1 MKKIFIAIQQRIFLY
16 RLKFKLKSLLN
27 KGLLDFFTRDFKL
40 VKSKMDTIDNPSL
53 INLLFSQMNIN
64 FFIQLGVGNPEV
76 AVVGKLKK
84 YTDPFYN
91 LLKDKR
97 GIVVEANPDYFK
109 KLENY
114 YKNQKLYNC
123 LIDNVSDVKKK
134 LYFVNNL
141 ENYRDFAHGI
151 CSSSRQH
158 LINHG
163 ILPKDISSVEVKTKR
178 LTDILNENKISKLD
192 LIILDLEG
200 MEYKILLDFFSSFN
214 FNPNIIFEYK
224 HMNIKFLNELIGIM
238 EKRGYKFLFFKND
251 LFCFNNNKI
260 EKT

>member
-1 MKKIFIAIQQRIFLY
+1 MKKIFIAIQQRVFLY
-16 RLKFKLKSLLN
+16 RLKLKLKSLLN
-27 KGLLDFFTRDFKL
+27 KGLLDFFIRDFKL
-40 VKSKMDTIDNPSL
+40 VRSNMDTNDNPSL
-53 INLLFSQMNIN
+53 INHLLSQMNIN
-64 FFIQLGVGNPEV
+64 FFIQLGIGNLE
-76 AVVGKLKK
+76 K

-97 GIVVEANPDYFK
+97 GIIVEANPDYFK

-123 LIDNVSDVKKK
+123 LVDNVSDVKKK

-141 ENYRDFAHGI
+141 ENYRDFAHGA
-151 CSSSRQH
+151 CSSSKQH
-158 LINHG
+158 LINLD

-200 MEYKILLDFFSSFN
+200 MEYKILLDFFSSSN

-224 HMNIKFLNELIGIM
+224 HMNIKFLNQLIGIM
-238 EKRGYKFLFFKND
+238 EKRGYKFLFFRND
-251 LFCFNNNKI
+251 LFCFNSNKI